1 MTCHVICI
9 LSVFYDKLCTVLS
22 VSLGLSSTVLS
33 HSVSNDKSYTS
44 TLPCLYPMISPTLCM
59 YCVYPITDPKVS
71 YVYHPLS
78 SPTLSCLYPSC
89 NKSFSVLC
97 VSFRGNP
104 GLSRSL
110 IQLACRKNR
119 GPVSHPY
126 KREPQL
132 SSLRYNISDSSIRR
146 PFFLRNWF

>member
-1 MTCHVICI
+1 MICI
-9 LSVFYDKLCTVLS
+9 LSVFYDKPYTVLS
-22 VSLGLSSTVLS
+22 VSLDLSSTALS
-33 HSVSNDKSYTS
+33 HSVSYGKSY

-71 YVYHPLS
+71 YAYHPIS

-97 VSFRGNP
+97 ASFRGNP

-126 KREPQL
+126 KCEPRL
-132 SSLRYNISDSSIRR
+132 SSLRYYISDSSIRR